1 MAEPRFLLVR
11 LEDGLPTFR
20 VSGIRH
26 AIMQHPGV
34 LCIFA
39 TDLTGLPAD
48 RIALLSAT
56 AQPVQGELPLV
67 ELSA

>member
-11 LEDGLPTFR
+11 LEADLAPHR

-39 TDLTGLPAD
+39 ADLTGLPAD
-48 RIALLSAT
+48 CIALLTAT
-56 AQPVQGELPLV
+56 APPVQGELPLV